1 MKNLHRS
8 DPGGPPEG
16 RPGTAAVAA
25 LLEIVEKADDEQIRR
40 KVRLVFV
47 TWPFGRAADHHL
59 SKVAFARTVKDPTA
73 RLGHDRRKRSTGQR
87 RQRRQKPRE
96 PPTVPRYAASPRA

>member
-25 LLEIVEKADDEQIRR
+25 LLEIVEEADDEQVGRE
-40 KVRLVFV
+40 VRLVFV

-73 RLGHDRRKRSTGQR
+73 ARPAGRREWRSGRRGAFVPYERLRSSCHTS
-87 RQRRQKPRE
+87 
-96 PPTVPRYAASPRA
+96 V

>member
-1 MKNLHRS
+1 MKDLVRAH
-8 DPGGPPEG
+8 PGGAPEG
-16 RPGTAAVAA
+16 GTGTAAVAS
-25 LLEIVEKADDEQIRR
+25 LSEIVEKADDEQIGR

-73 RLGHDRRKRSTGQR
+73 ARPAGRREWRSGR
-87 RQRRQKPRE
+87 R
-96 PPTVPRYAASPRA
+96 PTRVALSCHTSV